1 MYRTILN
8 DKIGNLLSY
17 LTFKISSLSLTKA
30 LKLLYLIDE
39 MSVLESG
46 SPITF
51 LDYKVWENGP
61 VAHELYDELK
71 YVRKIVQGNIEY
83 SFDDFIDLIRI
94 HNTSRLQEEVFLKNK
109 SIPNLT
115 EFCQV
120 EIELIDKVLK
130 KYGNKSATQL
140 IDILHK
146 EGTLW
151 SNTIKEQKID
161 FKIIH
166 SKKTDVSLNFA
177 NLIQDNEFLQMASA
191 SAYESLSFKEEV
203 TNLISQ

>member
-17 LTFKISSLSLTKA
+17 LTLKNSSLSLTKA

-39 MSVLESG
+39 ISVLESG

-71 YVRKIVQGNIEY
+71 YGRKIVQGTIEY
-83 SFDDFIDLIRI
+83 SLDEFIDVIKI

-109 SIPNLT
+109 SIPDLS
-115 EFCQV
+115 EFCEV

-130 KYGNKSATQL
+130 KYGNKNATQL
-140 IDILHK
+140 IDLLHK

-151 SNTIKEQKID
+151 FNTVKEQKID
-161 FKIIH
+161 FKLNQ

-177 NLIQDNEFLQMASA
+177 NIIQDNEFLQMASA
-191 SAYESLSFKEEV
+191 SAYEALSFKEEI
-203 TNLISQ
+203 TNLNSQ

>member
-17 LTFKISSLSLTKA
+17 LTLKNSSLSLTKA

-39 MSVLESG
+39 ISVLESG

-71 YVRKIVQGNIEY
+71 YGRKIVQGTIEY
-83 SFDDFIDLIRI
+83 SLDEFIDVIKI

-109 SIPNLT
+109 SIPDLS
-115 EFCQV
+115 EFCEV
-120 EIELIDKVLK
+120 EIRHKFPIPFSSSEGIIMELGLLC
-130 KYGNKSATQL
+130 AARC
-140 IDILHK
+140 
-146 EGTLW
+146 
-151 SNTIKEQKID
+151 
-161 FKIIH
+161 
-166 SKKTDVSLNFA
+166 SLELSCL
-177 NLIQDNEFLQMASA
+177 NLNE
-191 SAYESLSFKEEV
+191 
-203 TNLISQ
+203 